1 MDMDTRKDEES
12 DQATSTPPSL
22 AIPPGYSVATG
33 PDGRY
38 YVVPTFLLPAVEL
51 AMATGQ
57 QKTSNV
63 NQAVGGV
70 SVM

>member
-1 MDMDTRKDEES
+1 M
-12 DQATSTPPSL
+12 
-22 AIPPGYSVATG
+22 G

-57 QKTSNV
+57 QKTSSNV